1 MKIYETDF
9 GIRFIL
15 FWNGSWIPFLEKN
28 LKFVKRNS

>member
-15 FWNGSWIPFLEKN
+15 FWNGSQIPFRKKEI
-28 LKFVKRNS
+28 